1 MLRKWILSALGLSL
15 AGAANADWA
24 LNMPSGVTELSAET
38 YSLHMMVF
46 WWCVAI
52 GIVVFGVMIYS
63 LIKHRKSVGAE
74 PAKLSHSMS
83 AEIVW
88 TIIPV
93 VILLVMAVPAAE
105 TMVKLEDSRDPDMS
119 IVITAYQWRWHY
131 KYQDEGLEFYSSL
144 SKPSLAAR
152 TKQSGIDPAS
162 VENYLLDVDRPV
174 VVPKG
179 AKVRLLLTSNDV
191 VHSWWVPELAIKKD
205 AIPGMVNETWFRA
218 TETGTYRGQCTELC
232 GRGHGY
238 MPIVVEVVEPDA
250 YQAWVETNTESAPK
264 VASTN

>member
-1 MLRKWILSALGLSL
+1 M
-15 AGAANADWA
+15 
-24 LNMPSGVTELSAET
+24 TAEIIWT
-38 YSLHMMVF
+38 AIP
-46 WWCVAI
+46 VAI
-52 GIVVFGVMIYS
+52 
-63 LIKHRKSVGAE
+63 
-74 PAKLSHSMS
+74 
-83 AEIVW
+83 
-88 TIIPV
+88 
-93 VILLVMAVPAAE
+93 LLLMAVPAAE
-105 TMVKLEDSRDPDMS
+105 TMVKLEDSRDPDMT
-119 IVITAYQWRWHY
+119 IVVTGYQWRWHY

-152 TKQSGIDPAS
+152 QKGSDVDPNS

-174 VVPKG
+174 VVPRG

-218 TETGTYRGQCTELC
+218 TESGTYRGQCTELC

-238 MPIVVEVVEPDA
+238 MPVVVEVVEPDA
-250 YQAWVETNTESAPK
+250 YQAWVETRKESATA